1 MFYVYLLHSLAD
13 HGLYIGFSTN
23 LKKRIAEREHG
34 ATFATKYRGPAT

>member
-1 MFYVYLLHSLAD
+1 MFYVYVLHSLAD

-23 LKKRIAEREHG
+23 LKKRIAEHEHG